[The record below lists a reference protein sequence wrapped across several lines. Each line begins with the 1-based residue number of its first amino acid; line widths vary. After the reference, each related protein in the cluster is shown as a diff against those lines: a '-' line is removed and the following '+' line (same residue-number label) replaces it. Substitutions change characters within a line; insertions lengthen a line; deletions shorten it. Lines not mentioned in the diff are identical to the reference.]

1 MTYKSLLLLR
11 VSELI
16 HLLFHTIRSLLGRH
30 ENGLSL
36 EIRFKPFVTTA
47 PTNPGHLVSAK
58 GYGGGHL
65 QSVHADVSGSD
76 PARDVIRALCITA
89 KARTAQPEVRQ
100 VGNTNC
106 IVDIFVR
113 HYRQNGAEY
122 LLLRNGHGRGDVRE
136 DRRI

>member
-1 MTYKSLLLLR
+1 ML
-11 VSELI
+11 SELI
-16 HLLFHTIRSLLGRH
+16 GRAITFLKGEMSLLARH

-47 PTNPGHLVSAK
+47 PTKSGHLVSAK

-89 KARTAQPEVRQ
+89 KDSTAQPHVTHVRK
-100 VGNTNC
+100 TTC
-106 IVDIFVR
+106 ILHNLI
-113 HYRQNGAEY
+113 
-122 LLLRNGHGRGDVRE
+122 
-136 DRRI
+136 

>member
-1 MTYKSLLLLR
+1 M
-11 VSELI
+11 
-16 HLLFHTIRSLLGRH
+16 SLLGRH

-76 PARDVIRALCITA
+76 PARDVIRAPCITA
-89 KARTAQPEVRQ
+89 KDSTAQPEGSYRRSYPLPLWVTVEVR
-100 VGNTNC
+100 
-106 IVDIFVR
+106 F
-113 HYRQNGAEY
+113 
-122 LLLRNGHGRGDVRE
+122 
-136 DRRI
+136 